1 MNEYRE
7 IKETDIE
14 EPDYKTLI
22 KEAQKRIGQLQQ
34 KLKEAKIPTV
44 IIFEGWGSSG
54 KGEIIGK
61 LISELDPRAFKV
73 YTTGSPSADELR
85 FPLMRRFWIKLPQ
98 YGEMALFDRSWYRDV
113 SISAVEDG
121 ISDTEI
127 DLRFNEINEFER
139 QITDDGYILL
149 KFFLRISKKEQKK
162 RFLELEANKST
173 SWRVTASDWR
183 HHRMYS
189 EYEKAF
195 GKMID
200 RTSENPWIEIDA
212 SRRKKAVYEV
222 CQYVENALTSA
233 LAREKIQTSQTIR
246 LSSDIRLMPVKPLNE
261 YDLSLKLEDEDYK
274 RELKSAQ
281 KRLFEL
287 HNILYQKKIPL
298 IIVYEGW
305 DAAGKG
311 GNIKRLTD
319 GLDPRGFEVIPVA
332 APTPPELYR
341 QYLWRFWGSLPK
353 SGHIAIYDRS
363 WYGRVMVER
372 LEGFCTEAQ
381 WKRAFDEMNHF
392 ELSLKRWGAV
402 IIKFWLHI
410 DSDEQLRRFTE
421 RQNTP
426 EKQWKITA
434 EDWRNREK
442 WTQYEQAVGDMLM
455 YTNTDYAPWV
465 VIESNNK
472 KYARVAAI
480 KAVIK
485 QIEKTLDSM

>member
-1 MNEYRE
+1 
-7 IKETDIE
+7 
-14 EPDYKTLI
+14 
-22 KEAQKRIGQLQQ
+22 
-34 KLKEAKIPTV
+34 
-44 IIFEGWGSSG
+44 
-54 KGEIIGK
+54 
-61 LISELDPRAFKV
+61 
-73 YTTGSPSADELR
+73 
-85 FPLMRRFWIKLPQ
+85 
-98 YGEMALFDRSWYRDV
+98 
-113 SISAVEDG
+113 
-121 ISDTEI
+121 
-127 DLRFNEINEFER
+127 
-139 QITDDGYILL
+139 
-149 KFFLRISKKEQKK
+149 
-162 RFLELEANKST
+162 
-173 SWRVTASDWR
+173 
-183 HHRMYS
+183 
-189 EYEKAF
+189 
-195 GKMID
+195 
-200 RTSENPWIEIDA
+200 
-212 SRRKKAVYEV
+212 
-222 CQYVENALTSA
+222 
-233 LAREKIQTSQTIR
+233 
-246 LSSDIRLMPVKPLNE
+246 
-261 YDLSLKLEDEDYK
+261 
-274 RELKSAQ
+274 
-281 KRLFEL
+281 L